1 MYNKCM
7 KFDWDEEKSRTNQ
20 GKHGIDFEAAK
31 NLWLDEDQIEIQ
43 APHPIENRRIII
55 AKVSNKIWAAIYT
68 IRNDTIRI
76 ISVRRARKREVNLY
90 EKEKSGDKQCG
101 V

>member
-1 MYNKCM
+1 MN
-7 KFDWDEEKSRTNQ
+7 FDWDEEKSRTNQ
-20 GKHGIDFEAAK
+20 DKHGIDFETAK
-31 NLWLDEDQIEIQ
+31 NLWLDEDQIEIY

-55 AKVSNKIWAAIYT
+55 AKYHNKIWAAIYT

-90 EKEKSGDKQCG
+90 EKEKISNK
-101 V
+101 